1 MYSDKQ
7 ALKRNKLSAL
17 WNFLTIVHKNLND
30 CKLGLIL
37 KTMRAQVHD
46 IYQTKPA
53 DFKKIVAAFYVSTLS
68 TNEKSSHWAAAGR
81 KWEK

>member
-53 DFKKIVAAFYVSTLS
+53 DF
-68 TNEKSSHWAAAGR
+68 
-81 KWEK
+81 

>member
-46 IYQTKPA
+46 IYQTKQA
-53 DFKKIVAAFYVSTLS
+53 DFLKIFAPCYVITLS
-68 TNEKSSHWAAAGR
+68 TNEK
-81 KWEK
+81 